1 MLRVRKGRG
10 RRYSVKEV
18 EVGNRR
24 RTALPLWNTGGARW
38 SPRYAGVLVP
48 AVLVEQYKRQK
59 GFPFWGGGG
68 LISKIVRKPLATA
81 GRGYVDNDGSK
92 EIFGTRV
99 WLAVVVD
106 IS

>member
-1 MLRVRKGRG
+1 MSRKSKLGTDDAQHCRCG
-10 RRYSVKEV
+10 IQE
-18 EVGNRR
+18 E
-24 RTALPLWNTGGARW
+24 LGGALGMRECLYQQCL
-38 SPRYAGVLVP
+38 SSSIKDRRDFLFG
-48 AVLVEQYKRQK
+48 
-59 GFPFWGGGG
+59 GGGG